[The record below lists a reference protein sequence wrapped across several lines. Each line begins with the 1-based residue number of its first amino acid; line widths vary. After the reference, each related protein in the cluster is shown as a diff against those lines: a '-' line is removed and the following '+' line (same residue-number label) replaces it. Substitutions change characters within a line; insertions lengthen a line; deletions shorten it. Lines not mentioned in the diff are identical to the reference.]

1 MVDDESGHLINNDLN
16 NNCILVQK
24 CGTSHTIIANQLHKL
39 GEKTKCVQTTPHAL
53 NVVQKIDEKQT
64 VIFLCKSTA
73 VVDGVVSSPAMRSE
87 FSMTKKKKNR

>member
-39 GEKTKCVQTTPHAL
+39 GEKTKCVQTTPQL
-53 NVVQKIDEKQT
+53 PQKIDEKQT